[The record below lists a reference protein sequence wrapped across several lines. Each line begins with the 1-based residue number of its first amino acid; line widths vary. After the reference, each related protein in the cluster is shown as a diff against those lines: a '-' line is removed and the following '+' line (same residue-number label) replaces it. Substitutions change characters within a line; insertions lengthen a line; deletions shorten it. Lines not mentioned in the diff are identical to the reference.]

1 MTKFLDLSPASA
13 ERLECAFILA
23 ESPRAHRKID
33 DAAMTKEMAYIEPV
47 ACRMWALFGEF
58 ATRHNYKSWGNY
70 NCTGYPPIQHKNV
83 GPQGNSPT
91 HSLTHSLTHLL
102 TYSPTHSLSS
112 AGDYDERWEKPGVK
126 LIDFGGHEHLPGIRT
141 PNAVGVGR
149 GGAKPR
155 RNFGGFPKP
164 NPHRFSGNPPQ
175 LGGVPAQAQAAEN
188 PAQAPDTAARP
199 AMTKPLANAAL
210 PAWAEDK

>member
-1 MTKFLDLSPASA
+1 ML
-13 ERLECAFILA
+13 
-23 ESPRAHRKID
+23 
-33 DAAMTKEMAYIEPV
+33 V
-47 ACRMWALFGEF
+47 
-58 ATRHNYKSWGNY
+58 
-70 NCTGYPPIQHKNV
+70 HKV
-83 GPQGNSPT
+83 T
-91 HSLTHSLTHLL
+91 HSLLLTYSLTHSLTHSLIYLFTHSLTHLL
-102 TYSPTHSLSS
+102 TNLLTHSLSY

-175 LGGVPAQAQAAEN
+175 LGGAPAQSAEN
-188 PAQAPDTAARP
+188 PAPDTAVRP